1 MSEVRSFAR
10 RRLWPL
16 PLALAA
22 AHALAQVPSSQ
33 QLGVF
38 VYPARNQPPIQQQ
51 TEEAECYGW
60 AQKQTGI
67 DPTAPPPP
75 PPAPEQKTA
84 DGSALKGA
92 AVGAA
97 AGTAIGAIAG
107 DTGEG
112 AAIGAVA
119 GALRGRRVKKQKDK
133 QEQQAHQQQ
142 VAAQQAHVQDTFKKA
157 YSACLEGRG
166 YTVK

>member
-1 MSEVRSFAR
+1 MSEVRSFAP
-10 RRLWPL
+10 RRLLLL
-16 PLALAA
+16 PLALLAA
-22 AHALAQVPSSQ
+22 QALAQVPSAQ

-38 VYPARNQPPIQQQ
+38 VYPAKNQPPVQQQ
-51 TEEAECYGW
+51 AEEKECYGW
-60 AQKQTGI
+60 AQQQSGI

-107 DTGEG
+107 ETGEG

-119 GALRGRRVKKQKDK
+119 GALRGRRMKNEKDK
-133 QEQQAHQQQ
+133 QQQQAHQQQ
-142 VAAQQAHVQDTFKKA
+142 VAAQQTHVQETFKKA
-157 YSACLEGRG
+157 YGACLEGKG

>member
-1 MSEVRSFAR
+1 MLRPP
-10 RRLWPL
+10 RLTRGAFCL
-16 PLALAA
+16 ALALAA
-22 AHALAQVPSSQ
+22 PAAPAQVPNAQ

-38 VYPARNQPPIQQQ
+38 VYPAESQPPEQQRA
-51 TEEAECYGW
+51 EETECYGW

-75 PPAPEQKTA
+75 PPAPEKQA
-84 DGSALKGA
+84 MDGSAVKGA

-119 GALRGRRVKKQKDK
+119 GALRGRRMKKQKDK
-133 QEQQAHQQQ
+133 QEQQVHQQQ
-142 VAAQQAHVQDTFKKA
+142 VAAQQTQVQETFKKA
-157 YSACLEGRG
+157 YGACLEGKG